1 MTASFAAALFWL
13 SVVCCVV
20 AEVAIVRAT
29 LRVSRLS
36 GEPAV
41 VAPTG
46 GSVLPRPRRGLEL
59 LWVILPALALA
70 AVLGATWRAVSAP
83 PVMQLRGDGM
93 THEAHP

>member
-1 MTASFAAALFWL
+1 MTAPFAAALFWL

-36 GEPAV
+36 AEPAAA
-41 VAPTG
+41 APAG
-46 GSVLPRPRRGLEL
+46 GSAMPRPRRALEL
-59 LWVILPALALA
+59 FWVILPALALA

-83 PVMQLRGDGM
+83 PVMQLHGDGM
-93 THEAHP
+93 THQSHP

>member
-36 GEPAV
+36 AEPA
-41 VAPTG
+41 ATPSGTTT
-46 GSVLPRPRRGLEL
+46 LPRPRRALEL

-70 AVLGATWRAVSAP
+70 AVLGATWRTVSAP
-83 PVMQLRGDGM
+83 PVIQLHGDGM
-93 THEAHP
+93 THESHP

>member
-20 AEVAIVRAT
+20 ADVAIVRAT

-36 GEPAV
+36 GEPAT
-41 VAPTG
+41 ARTG
-46 GSVLPRPRRGLEL
+46 ASLLPRPRRGLEL

-83 PVMQLRGDGM
+83 PVMQLQGDGM
-93 THEAHP
+93 THESHP